1 MRKVAPIV
9 FALGLLICI
18 SPLPQPAKTASQNS
32 IGDSSFASTVRSGQD
47 GIVTSDVTDS
57 DEFLQD
63 AIRARGP
70 EHDYSQKIESLLKQ
84 MTVKEKVGQM
94 TQLTL
99 EMIVSG
105 HDQSIQIDPAKLQK
119 AIGQYGVGS
128 ILNCYRLEFWS
139 YRESH
144 RSKSARR
151 SVPTRLRKYETN
163 RRIAGCSTVSKLSR
177 ARLPPNILVHAACH
191 VRSR

>member
-9 FALGLLICI
+9 AALGLSICI
-18 SPLPQPAKTASQNS
+18 SLSPQHGKTANQNS
-32 IGDSSFASTVRSGQD
+32 TGDSSFGPALIPGQRE
-47 GIVTSDVTDS
+47 IVTSDVNDS

-63 AIRARGP
+63 AISARGP
-70 EHDYSQKIESLLKQ
+70 ERDYSQKIESLLKQ

-105 HDQSIQIDPAKLQK
+105 HDQSIQIDAAKLQK

-128 ILNCYRLEFWS
+128 ILNCYDQALTPDKWQDLIMQIQTAA
-139 YRESH
+139 
-144 RSKSARR
+144 KK
-151 SVPTRLRKYETN
+151 TRLGIPVIYGIDSIHGAN
-163 RRIAGCSTVSKLSR
+163 YVQGSTLF
-177 ARLPPNILVHAACH
+177 P
-191 VRSR
+191 